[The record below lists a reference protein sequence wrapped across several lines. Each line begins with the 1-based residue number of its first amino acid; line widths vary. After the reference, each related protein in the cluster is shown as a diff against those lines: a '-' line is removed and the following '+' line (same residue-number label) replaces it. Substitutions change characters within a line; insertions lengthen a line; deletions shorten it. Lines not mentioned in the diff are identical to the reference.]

1 MQQKL
6 LGVMFFGLALS
17 LAARAATLSG
27 KVTGVA
33 GSSIV
38 YIEAITGKSFP
49 APAQHPVMAQRHLMF
64 EPHVLAVQQGSTVD
78 FLNSDGTSHNVFWVS
93 IGGNKKL
100 GHNMGSWAQNEKR
113 GFKFDNTGTVPLLC
127 NAHPQMKGFIVVVPT
142 PYFALTSE
150 SGEYKIENIAAGSY
164 SLTAWH
170 EGSKNQTVHVDV
182 AGDTTADVALSR

>member
-6 LGVMFFGLALS
+6 LRVMFLGLALS

-27 KVTGVA
+27 KVTGVP

-38 YIEAITGKSFP
+38 YIEAISGKSFP
-49 APAQHPVMAQRHLMF
+49 APVQHPVMAQRHLMF
-64 EPHVLAVQQGSTVD
+64 EPRLLAVQQGGTVD

-113 GFKFDNTGTVPLLC
+113 GFKFDNVGTVPLLC
-127 NAHPQMKGFIVVVPT
+127 NA
-142 PYFALTSE
+142 
-150 SGEYKIENIAAGSY
+150 
-164 SLTAWH
+164 
-170 EGSKNQTVHVDV
+170 
-182 AGDTTADVALSR
+182 

>member
-6 LGVMFFGLALS
+6 LGVMFLGLALS

-27 KVTGVA
+27 KVTGVP

-64 EPHVLAVQQGSTVD
+64 EPHVLPVQQGSTVD

-113 GFKFDNTGTVPLLC
+113 GFKFDNTGTVSLLC
-127 NAHPQMKGFIVVVPT
+127 NAHPQMRGFIVVVPT

-150 SGEYKIENIAAGSY
+150 SGEYKIENIPAGSY

-170 EGSKNQTVHVDV
+170 EASKNQTIHVDV
-182 AGDTTADVALSR
+182 AGDTKADVALSQ